1 MINFLK
7 DILAHSDDIA
17 YGAGSEL
24 YNKMV
29 VDTQDRHKK
38 FTRWGNEVQN
48 SLNLRKKELQAEEKN
63 YSNFLNNVKTKVD
76 SDIES
81 DMLSKGIDLNTYLAP
96 LDSQLGTGLFL
107 GEEKDILPRVK
118 YFLKNTPIEKDTPY
132 VPSETYFKDNY
143 AKLDTQMQNISGLGY
158 NTWRALTKKGELS
171 MVEDVKPV
179 EFSKESMA
187 KARHE
192 LTVNL
197 KNYDLWEQAG
207 SPTQNNFS
215 DFGKYML
222 IKKEAENRATDETG
236 EIDFKKAI
244 FYEREMLDKEEIDL
258 NQLGAFFGVDAA
270 TVRQMSTQ
278 GNYSLTLASSIISE
292 AASLPSGPNAAA
304 QRANALVEASGHM
317 KNAVNFAVNMNK
329 ELIAGFG
336 GKEEYDVSKI
346 SRTMV
351 SKIKNI
357 LGKEAYTMF
366 GEYANLTDGKDSKA
380 QWNSH
385 ADSAKETKV
394 NYAYLKLD
402 TLTGKRSWFMIDS
415 HGVEIRTNI
424 QESEM
429 PLNTEKNE
437 IYKTIHNT
445 IADQIATGQVQYTDR
460 KWALTVA
467 RQLGYEID
475 AESGRVV
482 KVRGKDIDTLDGA
495 LYHGFAEKMV
505 GQKEEEEVID
515 TDPNV
520 SP

>member
-7 DILAHSDDIA
+7 DVLAHSDDIA

-63 YSNFLNNVKTKVD
+63 YSTFLNNIKSKVD

-143 AKLDTQMQNISGLGY
+143 AKLDNQMQHISGLGY
-158 NTWRALTKKGELS
+158 NTWRTLTKKGELS

-197 KNYDLWEQAG
+197 ENYDLWEQAG
-207 SPTQNNFS
+207 SPAQNNFS
-215 DFGKYML
+215 KFGKYML
-222 IKKEAENRATDETG
+222 IKKQAENMATNEDTG
-236 EIDFKKAI
+236 EIDFRAAI
-244 FYEREMLDKEEIDL
+244 AFEREMIEDEEIDL
-258 NQLGAFFGVDAA
+258 NQLGAFFGVDAT

-278 GNYSLTLASSIISE
+278 GNYHLQAASSLITE
-292 AASLPSGPNAAA
+292 AASLPSGPNTAA
-304 QRANALVEASGHM
+304 QRADALVKASGHM
-317 KNAVNFAVNMNK
+317 KNAVNFAVNINK

-336 GKEEYDVSKI
+336 GKEEYDVSKT
-346 SRTMV
+346 SRTAV
-351 SKIKNI
+351 AKIKTS
-357 LGKEAYTMF
+357 LGENSKEFFTEYLKVYK
-366 GEYANLTDGKDSKA
+366 GEDSKA
-380 QWNSH
+380 QAHSNKDSH
-385 ADSAKETKV
+385 GQSKV

-402 TLTGKRSWFMIDS
+402 SNGVRSWWMTDS
-415 HGVEIRTNI
+415 YGVEIRTNI
-424 QESEM
+424 TESEM
-429 PLNTEKNE
+429 PSNTEKDE
-437 IYKTIHNT
+437 IYRTIHNT
-445 IADQIATGQVQYTDR
+445 IADQIKTGQVLYADR
-460 KWALTVA
+460 PWALTVA
-467 RQLGYEID
+467 RQLGYQID
-475 AESGRVV
+475 AESGRVI
-482 KVRGKDIDTLDGA
+482 KVRDKDIDTLDGA
-495 LYHGFAEKMV
+495 LYHGFAEKMI
-505 GQKEEEEVID
+505 GQKEEEVID

-520 SP
+520 AP